1 LYSVLIDGDVSEP
14 LNDDADVDGADVD
27 AGFSF
32 FDFFGVADPDFV
44 TVLAPRFFAFVG
56 ITGTAG
62 EPLRSFSL
70 VGANAL
76 VFGFADLAFGDLPFF
91 PLRQDLHQLC
101 GITSICA
108 LRRVLNNSRTFRIPV
123 ADVPHFGH
131 SACIAF
137 PMCQS
142 SIR

>member
-1 LYSVLIDGDVSEP
+1 LYSVLIDGLLSDA
-14 LNDDADVDGADVD
+14 DDACVDGAEVEVD
-27 AGFSF
+27 LSF
-32 FDFFGVADPDFV
+32 FEIFGVEVDFTAFGADG
-44 TVLAPRFFAFVG
+44 FFTFGVSFF
-56 ITGTAG
+56 TGLTA
-62 EPLRSFSL
+62 
-70 VGANAL
+70 
-76 VFGFADLAFGDLPFF
+76 FGFADLAFGDLPFF

-123 ADVPHFGH
+123 ADVPHLGH